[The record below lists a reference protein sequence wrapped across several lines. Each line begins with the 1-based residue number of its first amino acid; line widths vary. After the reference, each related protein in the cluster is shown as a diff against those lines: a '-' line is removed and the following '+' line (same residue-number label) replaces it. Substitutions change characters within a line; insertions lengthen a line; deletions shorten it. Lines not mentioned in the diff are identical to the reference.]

1 MVTYWRYCTN
11 GVKYVAMIKDEL
23 YPDYEEHHIEILSEL
38 DSDDVIETPEN
49 SKGDC
54 LVISIVVTLLI
65 VAAILFTVV

>member
-1 MVTYWRYCTN
+1 
-11 GVKYVAMIKDEL
+11 MIKDEL

-54 LVISIVVTLLI
+54 LVISIVGALI
-65 VAAILFTVV
+65 LATAILFTII